1 MLQGEYIYFYFY
13 NENINVIVIRG
24 FVNLF
29 REIKD
34 NNNKNG
40 QMLVSL

>member
-13 NENINVIVIRG
+13 NENINVIAIRG

-29 REIKD
+29 REIND
-34 NNNKNG
+34 NNKNE
-40 QMLVSL
+40 QVLVSL

>member
-1 MLQGEYIYFYFY
+1 MLQEEIYFY
-13 NENINVIVIRG
+13 NDNINVIAIRG

-29 REIKD
+29 REIND
-34 NNNKNG
+34 NNKEKG